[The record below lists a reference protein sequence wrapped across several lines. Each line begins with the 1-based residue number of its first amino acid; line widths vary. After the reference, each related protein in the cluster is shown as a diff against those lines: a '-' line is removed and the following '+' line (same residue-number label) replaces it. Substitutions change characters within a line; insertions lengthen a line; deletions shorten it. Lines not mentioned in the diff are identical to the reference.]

1 MAPITKAKNT
11 PNSRVSWSALQRGHG
26 QHVNDQGGDAAK
38 DLDDESQLRD
48 DGLLEFI
55 GQLLD
60 WSARSPI
67 VVLTLARPNSVPVI
81 RAASRAAFGDPEAI

>member
-1 MAPITKAKNT
+1 MAPITKRRT
-11 PNSRVSWSALQRGHG
+11 PEYPRQLVRDDGALQRGHG

-38 DLDDESQLRD
+38 DLDDKSQLRD
-48 DGLLEFI
+48 EGLLEFI

-67 VVLTLARPNSVPVI
+67 VVLTLARPELSARHQGCQPGS
-81 RAASRAAFGDPEAI
+81 ATL